1 MFPYPNLLKD
11 LSHYIVFMFKISFET
26 FTDLVC
32 LLTWWALATKRCT
45 TKFQQR
51 CLLHC
56 KYLTYFVIQK
66 TLKNKPSYLTEA
78 WLPEEEEL
86 FDNKGVGLSNDRC
99 LGFDDGSGSV
109 CVWYCTLMSRLVA
122 LGTCSLWS
130 VWLYFKEDS
139 LELDALGGG
148 AGMCL
153 GLPVDVGQAQ
163 LLQLLIIIITKK
175 SRFL

>member
-1 MFPYPNLLKD
+1 MFPFPNLLKD
-11 LSHYIVFMFKISFET
+11 LPLHNVHVQNFILRHSHTLF
-26 FTDLVC
+26 
-32 LLTWWALATKRCT
+32 TWWALAMKRCT
-45 TKFQQR
+45 TKFQQC
-51 CLLHC
+51 CLLNI
-56 KYLTYFVIQK
+56 LTYFVIHKK

>member
-1 MFPYPNLLKD
+1 M
-11 LSHYIVFMFKISFET
+11 FMFKKFYLRHSQT
-26 FTDLVC
+26 

-45 TKFQQR
+45 TKLQQR
-51 CLLHC
+51 CLLNI
-56 KYLTYFVIQK
+56 LTYFVIHKK

-148 AGMCL
+148 VGMCL